1 MFATAVNMFINLFE
15 KITSALLLKITSQY
29 RDRKK
34 QKKKKQ
40 MNKNKDSKL
49 TYTLQ
54 HMKKIRIKFS

>member
-49 TYTLQ
+49 TYTL
-54 HMKKIRIKFS
+54 